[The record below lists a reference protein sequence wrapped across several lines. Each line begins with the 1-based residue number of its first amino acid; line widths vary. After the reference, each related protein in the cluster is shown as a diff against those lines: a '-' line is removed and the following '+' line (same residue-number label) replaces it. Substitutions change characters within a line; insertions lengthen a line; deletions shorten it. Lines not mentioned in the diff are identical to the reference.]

1 MIGNSWNDC
10 LPESHR
16 EALHDALDL
25 LVDDFLNDPDYDQ
38 PLFITSLPSKYLLQ
52 YDGGFR
58 RKFLVT
64 LLTVGYKL
72 AQPEPPVPLFSCTA
86 EELGLHVLI
95 EEAREGLKAQ
105 GIEPEFSEFED
116 HAFQDDMDIEIL
128 YDMALEGIEDTPVGD
143 SVGGG

>member
-1 MIGNSWNDC
+1 MISNSWDDC

-16 EALHDALDL
+16 EALHSALCM
-25 LVDDFLNDPDYDQ
+25 LVDDFLNDPDYDE

-72 AQPEPPVPLFSCTA
+72 AQPNRQFHFFPVPQRNWACMCL
-86 EELGLHVLI
+86 
-95 EEAREGLKAQ
+95 LKKR
-105 GIEPEFSEFED
+105 GK
-116 HAFQDDMDIEIL
+116 
-128 YDMALEGIEDTPVGD
+128 G
-143 SVGGG
+143 